1 VAVGLLAGALTVF
14 GLAFA
19 PSAGATADATVDR
32 VAGAT
37 RYGTAAAVAT
47 EAYEDG
53 ADCVLIA
60 TGEGFADALAASGL
74 AGSEGC
80 PILLVQQNSIPEE
93 TSAAIDDL
101 GASSATIVGGTAAV
115 SQEVEDSL
123 SDDLGLTVDRVA
135 GTDRYETAGE
145 VADAIGST
153 SGTVIVASGEV
164 AADALAAG
172 PIAANLGAPILLAQT
187 NNVPVC
193 PGFCANFCRPRRA
206 TCTSASEPWAAGRT
220 IGLVRR
226 EVASTR
232 ADSVGQKCP
241 AEQGC
246 RGIRDPDPAA
256 NSDS

>member
-1 VAVGLLAGALTVF
+1 MSKSPTGAPKRVAVGLLAGALTVF

-47 EAYEDG
+47 EAYEGG

-101 GASSATIVGGTAAV
+101 GATTATIVGGTAAV
-115 SQEVEDSL
+115 SQAVEDSL

-135 GTDRYETAGE
+135 GTNRYETAGE

-172 PIAANLGAPILLAQT
+172 PI
-187 NNVPVC
+187 
-193 PGFCANFCRPRRA
+193 RP
-206 TCTSASEPWAAGRT
+206 TSA
-220 IGLVRR
+220 RR
-226 EVASTR
+226 SCSSRPTTSRPPRPIASVT
-232 ADSVGQKCP
+232 P
-241 AEQGC
+241 
-246 RGIRDPDPAA
+246 PT
-256 NSDS
+256 